1 MQRSVWI
8 AASIT
13 AWAAALGRDLWSI
26 ILPET
31 ELPETRIADRNEKN
45 GLVNEVVDVIVNAV
59 NLHHL
64 QPESVTAETSLRDGG
79 LELDSIDILE
89 VVVAIEHH
97 FGVKVGDAEV
107 AREHFR
113 TIGKIAEYVQS
124 LKSAG

>member
-1 MQRSVWI
+1 MLEPKVEAKLETKTESESDSRR
-8 AASIT
+8 ASPEIV
-13 AWAAALGRDLWSI
+13 AEVIGI
-26 ILPET
+26 IV
-31 ELPETRIADRNEKN
+31 
-45 GLVNEVVDVIVNAV
+45 GAV

-64 QPESVTAETSLRDGG
+64 PPGSITAETSLRDGG

-97 FGVKVGDAEV
+97 FQVKVGDAEV

-113 TIGKIAEYVQS
+113 DIGKIASYVQS

>member
-1 MQRSVWI
+1 MLEKQ
-8 AASIT
+8 T
-13 AWAAALGRDLWSI
+13 
-26 ILPET
+26 ET
-31 ELPETRIADRNEKN
+31 QIADKN
-45 GLVNEVVDVIVNAV
+45 SINDARLIGATNGKPNDMVDEVIRVIVNAV

-64 QPESVTAETSLRDGG
+64 KPGAVTAETSLRDGG

-113 TIGKIAEYVQS
+113 TIGKIANYIQS
-124 LKSAG
+124 LKNAG